1 LNISTLNSLRAM
13 ADHACDLLHDDKVSI
28 PKFGELLNE
37 AWELK
42 RRLSSRISDD
52 QISYWYRR
60 GIESG
65 AYGGKLCGAG
75 GGGFLLFCAPREKH
89 SAMKAALSE
98 LKSIDVAY
106 DRLGT
111 RVLFPGYT
119 ER

>member
-1 LNISTLNSLRAM
+1 LNTSTLDSLRDM
-13 ADHACDLLHDDKVSI
+13 ADHACDLLHNDKMSI
-28 PKFGELLNE
+28 QKFGKLLNE

-52 QISYWYRR
+52 QISNWYRR
-60 GIESG
+60 GIDAG

-89 SAMKAALSE
+89 SAIKAALSD
-98 LKSIDVAY
+98 LNNIDVAY